1 MEFSSRAT
9 TVQAFS
15 KKFEKDYSTKHK
27 LQRQEGQ
34 WSTTQKSL
42 LIDSLLRSIPIDPVR
57 CELKENED
65 GTKVRYIFDGVQR
78 STTIVNFC
86 KDGFKLKLPEYLNK
100 IQIDNVCYEI
110 NGKKFSELDE
120 AVQDKL
126 NASEITIF
134 NFTDCTEWDIKEMFR
149 RQNNGKPLSNTQ
161 KRTAIESSEMSD
173 SVFSLADHVCFE
185 KLLSPAQLKKEL
197 QRDFIRETFM
207 LICSNEEHDFTSFA
221 TKNIDNFVM
230 WYSDHMDNS
239 IHDVLENVLDGIY
252 SMFVDQK
259 RVKVNTTSIPM
270 ILYAGYRVMTEGKDF
285 SAFQNELLT
294 FIDTYDNNEQY
305 KQYCGRGTAH
315 KEMVCGRL
323 AYWNNVV
330 DAL

>member
-15 KKFEKDYSTKHK
+15 KKFEKEYSTKHK

-34 WSTTQKSL
+34 WNTAQKSL

-185 KLLSPAQLKKEL
+185 KHFISCTVEERIAARLY
-197 QRDFIRETFM
+197 QR
-207 LICSNEEHDFTSFA
+207 
-221 TKNIDNFVM
+221 NI
-230 WYSDHMDNS
+230 Y
-239 IHDVLENVLDGIY
+239 
-252 SMFVDQK
+252 VD
-259 RVKVNTTSIPM
+259 
-270 ILYAGYRVMTEGKDF
+270 LF
-285 SAFQNELLT
+285 
-294 FIDTYDNNEQY
+294 
-305 KQYCGRGTAH
+305 
-315 KEMVCGRL
+315 
-323 AYWNNVV
+323 
-330 DAL
+330 